1 MPAPY
6 GCLERR
12 GGLLRS
18 CRCRQVHPGDGVRP
32 ARGEQ
37 WADDTLVMQVGSGRV
52 HAIPIAYDVA
62 LRPPSIAHF
71 GDRAGSVRVIRA
83 SGGPVPLRAL
93 FLIERTSPSPAIQ
106 PLAPTVALQAL
117 LPHACAFSMTDAVRR
132 RLMVEQYLALV
143 DLVPVYRLSY
153 PSTFECL
160 PDVADL
166 VRSTVA
172 GQEPAA
178 VSMNT
183 SVPGAR
189 AGLPRAW
196 PGWVAALRVLV
207 RVLPLPRVVRLA
219 EPRSVTSSP
228 HERDVRRIVA
238 LAQTVTSRATER
250 PETMCLV
257 RSLVTYR
264 YLARAGSTPSSMW
277 VSSGSRGA
285 ARPRLGRGERR
296 AGHRSPRRDRVADC
310 RRWRSCRW
318 RDSASRHPG
327 PGRATRAARPRQR

>member
-1 MPAPY
+1 VCAYTYAQDGQFFMDWLAVARYCFDASGQTVRAWP
-6 GCLERR
+6 
-12 GGLLRS
+12 S
-18 CRCRQVHPGDGVRP
+18 DGVALKSVERVHRRAVVP
-32 ARGEQ
+32 AALQCLGHETLHSSAVRLPQGVVGFCGHAGAGKSTLAMACALPDGEQ
-37 WADDTLVMQVGSGRV
+37 WADDTLVMQVESGRV

-178 VSMNT
+178 V
-183 SVPGAR
+183 R
-189 AGLPRAW
+189 
-196 PGWVAALRVLV
+196 
-207 RVLPLPRVVRLA
+207 
-219 EPRSVTSSP
+219 
-228 HERDVRRIVA
+228 
-238 LAQTVTSRATER
+238 
-250 PETMCLV
+250 
-257 RSLVTYR
+257 
-264 YLARAGSTPSSMW
+264 
-277 VSSGSRGA
+277 
-285 ARPRLGRGERR
+285 
-296 AGHRSPRRDRVADC
+296 
-310 RRWRSCRW
+310 
-318 RDSASRHPG
+318 
-327 PGRATRAARPRQR
+327 